1 MGRGWNAVCDGTPF
15 ERGLRRG
22 AAHHSSVRRRRSD
35 PGAPSISPLFDEGR
49 ASGVGA
55 DERVSLVF
63 DSVTCPRLVRACP
76 PLSPGHVP
84 RSVSMFVVEALR
96 LRVQPPQDVEHTR
109 YRRLDS
115 GRKGLRREAVQY
127 SERLA
132 SSKRSNRAEH
142 LAAFPPSGRAR
153 VSRCSPGR

>member
-1 MGRGWNAVCDGTPF
+1 M
-15 ERGLRRG
+15 
-22 AAHHSSVRRRRSD
+22 
-35 PGAPSISPLFDEGR
+35 
-49 ASGVGA
+49 
-55 DERVSLVF
+55 SLVF

-84 RSVSMFVVEALR
+84 RFVSMLVVEALR

-142 LAAFPPSGRAR
+142 LVAFLSSGRA
-153 VSRCSPGR
+153 